1 MKNNQKRWV
10 SLLFEKNGWYLLTYT
25 LLSKYWILHVNHNIA
40 SLKHATYKLEEKSI
54 ITITNM
60 ERGKKNLF
68 AFLE

>member
-1 MKNNQKRWV
+1 MVQNG
-10 SLLFEKNGWYLLTYT
+10 SEK
-25 LLSKYWILHVNHNIA
+25 KKNIA

>member
-1 MKNNQKRWV
+1 MVQNG
-10 SLLFEKNGWYLLTYT
+10 SEK
-25 LLSKYWILHVNHNIA
+25 KKNIA

-60 ERGKKNLF
+60 MERGKKNLF